1 VLRYRLITGPLLI
14 AFMVGLVWLDER
26 LGASGNGGETG
37 QGWPRGILL
46 LALGLVVAPLIAR
59 ETTRMLASV
68 GVAVREWLAMASAT
82 VAFVAVALLPKASSP
97 ALATGLLAT
106 LFVVVLIGGLL
117 VFSAGHNV
125 KGVLASAGG
134 LLLATVYGGVLL
146 AFWPLIRNDHS
157 AWVLVGA
164 VLLTK
169 SCDIGAYFTGM
180 AIGRHRLI
188 EWLSPKKTWE
198 GLVGGVATSTAVGA
212 GLAALSSHLPVAAD
226 HLPIWVGAVG
236 GVMAGLIG
244 QIGDLA
250 ESLFKRDA
258 GMKDSGRILPGMG
271 GVLDVLDSLLL
282 SGPAL
287 YWLLWAVSG

>member
-1 VLRYRLITGPLLI
+1 MLRYRLITGPLLI

-26 LGASGNGGETG
+26 LGANGNGGETG
-37 QGWPRGILL
+37 QGWPRGILI

-82 VAFVAVALLPKASSP
+82 LAFLAVALLPKAPSP

-117 VFSAGHNV
+117 VFSRGHNV
-125 KGVLASAGG
+125 KGVLAAAGG

-212 GLAALSSHLPVAAD
+212 GLAALSSHLPEAAD

-244 QIGDLA
+244 QVGDLA

-287 YWLLWAVSG
+287 FWLLWAVSG

>member
-1 VLRYRLITGPLLI
+1 MLRYRLITGPLLI
-14 AFMVGLVWLDER
+14 AFIVGLVWLDER
-26 LGASGNGGETG
+26 LGTSAPGAASD
-37 QGWPRGILL
+37 QGWPRGMLI
-46 LALGLVVAPLIAR
+46 LALGIVVAPLIAR

-68 GVAVREWLAMASAT
+68 GVAVREWLGMASAT
-82 VAFVAVALLPKASSP
+82 AAFLAVALLPRASSP

-106 LFVVVLIGGLL
+106 LFVVVLVGGLL
-117 VFSAGHNV
+117 VFSRGHNV
-125 KGVLASAGG
+125 KGVLAAAGG

-169 SCDIGAYFTGM
+169 SCDTGAYFTGM

-212 GLAALSSHLPVAAD
+212 GLAALSSRLPEASD
-226 HLPIWVGAVG
+226 HIPIWVGAVG
-236 GVMAGLIG
+236 GVIAGLIG
-244 QIGDLA
+244 QFGDLA

-282 SGPAL
+282 AGPAL

>member
-1 VLRYRLITGPLLI
+1 MLRYRLITGPLLI